1 MVYIPPPFTTAL
13 YKTFLFNL
21 RFYPIFC
28 LYTSAYTFHLC
39 PSIYIFYCVQIPFSR
54 KWKTI
59 LPFLTGDNSP
69 NASFSLF
76 TFAPLNS
83 PSPLSKYIRQNRG
96 EGSIPL
102 SFFITGLFWSNRC
115 SIGPFF
121 PDYITWSVGKIPE
134 TEFSPL
140 PIRFNARFLM
150 VPYSS

>member
-1 MVYIPPPFTTAL
+1 MVYIPPPLTIAL
-13 YKTFLFNL
+13 SKTFLFNL

-28 LYTSAYTFHLC
+28 LYTSAYTFYLC
-39 PSIYIFYCVQIPFSR
+39 PSIYFFIVSKYPFSR

-76 TFAPLNS
+76 TFAPLLLTPPPFEIHS
-83 PSPLSKYIRQNRG
+83 AKQG

-102 SFFITGLFWSNRC
+102 SFFITGLFCSNRC

-121 PDYITWSVGKIPE
+121 PDYNLECRENTRNGIFPT
-134 TEFSPL
+134 
-140 PIRFNARFLM
+140 AH
-150 VPYSS
+150 